1 MENIEYLKKQIS
13 IMLNLFNRKHYDD
26 LIYKGSLL
34 IQEFPD
40 QAILYNL
47 TSLAYNALGKG
58 IQSKRL
64 LLEILKKQPKN
75 FNVLN
80 NLGLACTELNDFEQA
95 EIYYNSAIKLNPNFT
110 KADLLISRCI
120 TYDENNWHYKNL
132 IERTK
137 DRKLIED
144 KDIDLCYSLSKA
156 NEDFKN
162 INQSYEFLKIGNS
175 LRKKRNDRIN
185 FK

>member
-64 LLEILKKQPKN
+64 LLEIL
-75 FNVLN
+75 
-80 NLGLACTELNDFEQA
+80 
-95 EIYYNSAIKLNPNFT
+95 S
-110 KADLLISRCI
+110 
-120 TYDENNWHYKNL
+120 
-132 IERTK
+132 ERESK
-137 DRKLIED
+137 GS
-144 KDIDLCYSLSKA
+144 SL
-156 NEDFKN
+156 
-162 INQSYEFLKIGNS
+162 
-175 LRKKRNDRIN
+175 
-185 FK
+185 